1 MEGRRSTTQRVTVV
15 PRAFAASCRLL
26 AVEVYLEVGTRR
38 AFAGATGWPGW
49 NRSGRDEDR
58 ALEALLASAPRY
70 AAAVQGVSPRF
81 VAPASAADLEVVERL
96 GGDATTDFG
105 APSIPPEADL
115 APVDRRELVRLQTL
129 LEMAWAALD
138 RAAGAAEG
146 VELTT
151 GPRGG
156 GRVLDA
162 IVAHVIGAETSY
174 VARLAGP
181 RPRIDE
187 ADPRASAEMVRIA
200 VQEALTRAV
209 LEGLPETG
217 PRGGAIWS
225 PRYFV
230 RRTAWHALD
239 HAWEIEDRSA
249 T

>member
-1 MEGRRSTTQRVTVV
+1 VTVV
-15 PRAFAASCRLL
+15 PRPLAASCRLL

-38 AFAGATGWPGW
+38 VFAGATGWPGW
-49 NRSGRDEDR
+49 NRSGRDEDL
-58 ALEALLASAPRY
+58 ALEALLASAPRF
-70 AAAVQGVSPRF
+70 AAAVHGVSPRF
-81 VAPASAADLEVVERL
+81 VEPVTADDLEIVQRID
-96 GGDATTDFG
+96 GDATTDFG

-115 APVDRRELVRLQTL
+115 APVDKRELVLLQTL
-129 LEMAWAALD
+129 LERAWTALD
-138 RAAGAAEG
+138 RAAVAAEG
-146 VELTT
+146 VELST

-162 IVAHVIGAETSY
+162 IVAHVIDAETSY
-174 VARLAGP
+174 VARLAAP

-187 ADPRASAEMVRIA
+187 ADARASAEMVRTA
-200 VQEALTRAV
+200 AQEALSRAV